1 MCMDNCIKRYENKI
15 VLVTGAGRGIG
26 AAIAARFAK
35 EGAAVIVNYSGNDEA
50 ADRTVKNILDAN
62 GKAEKYKCQV
72 DSYEETEKMITYIMD
87 KYKRIDI
94 LINNAGITKDGLIMR
109 MKEEDF
115 DRVID
120 VNLKGTFNC
129 IRHVSRY
136 MLKQRSGRIIN
147 MSSVVGIA
155 GNAGQ
160 VNYSASKAGV
170 IGITKSAAKELAS
183 RGITVNAVAP
193 GYIDTDMTKVLSDEQ
208 KKSVLDVIPL
218 SSTDFFCSSDKTFV
232 ISDEQKKSVLDVI
245 PLSRMGSVDDISN
258 AVAFLASDEAAY
270 ITGQVISV
278 DGGMNI

>member
-1 MCMDNCIKRYENKI
+1 MNENNIIKRYENKV

-26 AAIAARFAK
+26 ASIAMRFAH
-35 EGAAVIVNYSGNDEA
+35 EGATVIVNYSGNDET
-50 ADRTVKNILDAN
+50 ADKTVKMIEDA
-62 GKAEKYKCQV
+62 GGIAEKYKCQV
-72 DSYEETEKMITYIMD
+72 DSYEETFEMITYIID
-87 KYKRIDI
+87 KYKKIDV
-94 LINNAGITKDGLIMR
+94 LVNNAGITRDGLIMR
-109 MKEEDF
+109 MKEDDF

-129 IRHVSRY
+129 IRHASRY

-147 MSSVVGIA
+147 MSSVVGIS

-170 IGITKSAAKELAS
+170 IGITKSVAKELAS
-183 RGITVNAVAP
+183 RGITVNAIAP

-208 KKSVLDVIPL
+208 KQSVLGM
-218 SSTDFFCSSDKTFV
+218 
-232 ISDEQKKSVLDVI
+232 I
-245 PLSRMGSVDDISN
+245 PLSRMGCVEDISN
-258 AVAFLASDEAAY
+258 AVAFLASDEASY

>member
-15 VLVTGAGRGIG
+15 VLVTGASRGIG

-35 EGAAVIVNYSGNDEA
+35 EGAVVIVNYSGNDEA
-50 ADRTVKNILDAN
+50 ADRTVENI
-62 GKAEKYKCQV
+62 
-72 DSYEETEKMITYIMD
+72 
-87 KYKRIDI
+87 IDI
-94 LINNAGITKDGLIMR
+94 LINNAGITKDGLITR

-136 MLKQRSGRIIN
+136 TLKQRSGRIIN

-208 KKSVLDVIPL
+208 KKSVLDM
-218 SSTDFFCSSDKTFV
+218 
-232 ISDEQKKSVLDVI
+232 I